1 MIGGFMKKR
10 ILLVILFLV
19 GVNGVYAS
27 DLESVKESNVKA
39 LNDYSFDVK
48 YVNQDVNVKRNL
60 EYVKKVYG
68 GQEQAFYDENMY
80 SFFYKF
86 LVTSELED
94 VIDFDGVR
102 GYDMYCY
109 KKGDTV
115 YTYNNSSVADKDG
128 CSISLFYEDETN

>member
-1 MIGGFMKKR
+1 MKKK

-27 DLESVKESNVKA
+27 DLESVKKSNVKA
-39 LNDYSFDVK
+39 LSDYSFDVK

-60 EYVKKVYG
+60 EYVEKVYG
-68 GQEQAFYDENMY
+68 GQEQGFYEDNMY
-80 SFFYKF
+80 GFFYKF

-94 VIDFDGVR
+94 VIDFDGVM
-102 GYDMYCY
+102 GYDMNCY

-115 YTYNNSSVADKDG
+115 YTNDNNSIVADRMGAQQIYFIMMELIMK
-128 CSISLFYEDETN
+128 LL